1 MYERGVL
8 PAVSLET
15 YLTGNTDDQSLGSGM
30 RADFDLPR
38 YACALRSLAKQK
50 DVSHVFVEVRELPDL
65 GEPEDQGMWAQ
76 ALIVHVVTTLSTQDV
91 RAQLAQLEP
100 RSVDEGW
107 CAAPGVEPPLAEI
120 PASFRVVRVDLS

>member
-15 YLTGNTDDQSLGSGM
+15 YLTGNTD
-30 RADFDLPR
+30 
-38 YACALRSLAKQK
+38 
-50 DVSHVFVEVRELPDL
+50 
-65 GEPEDQGMWAQ
+65 
-76 ALIVHVVTTLSTQDV
+76 DV